1 MKRDYEINEK
11 GFGCLVLGVSEDFKS
26 ESNSQN
32 QIPKT
37 QNLFHLFRNPSSFL
51 ALAFS
56 AIAFLVY
63 YGSNPNSEFYHD
75 YTFRI
80 AQALIEGR
88 LSMIE
93 EPPPALN
100 EMVPL
105 NGSYYSVFPLGSVLT
120 MLPVAALKKLGLID
134 SFPGLLISALLAGII
149 TFLLFKI
156 SAKFYDNPWRII
168 LLTLFPVFGTWMWA
182 NLAFAGAWQIALGA
196 AVAGQLAAIY
206 FTIIKPSP
214 LLAGLCFAVAFGNRT
229 EVILTAPIFIYLI
242 FKRSKEWRWGEII
255 RFLLIPVAL
264 GIATLAYNFARFSS
278 IFDFGY
284 ARIPGVL
291 DEPWYRHGIFSLYAI
306 PGNAHAML
314 VEPWKLVEG
323 FPHIV
328 PTGFGGSILLSSPFL
343 IFLFRRGSLEPH
355 LKLLSWCAIG
365 ILTAV
370 LWCHG
375 NTGGWQFSY
384 RYAMVLLPWM
394 FLILLGNSPK
404 KPSVPEIALLI
415 ISILI
420 NAFGTYLFLWTNY
433 ILNS

>member
-1 MKRDYEINEK
+1 MKRDYEINENNEIYEN
-11 GFGCLVLGVSEDFKS
+11 FRIFRY
-26 ESNSQN
+26 
-32 QIPKT
+32 
-37 QNLFHLFRNPSSFL
+37 FRLFRNPSLSLNL
-51 ALAFS
+51 ALSITAF
-56 AIAFLVY
+56 IVY
-63 YGSNPNSEFYHD
+63 YWSNPNSESYYD

-80 AQALIEGR
+80 AQALLDGR
-88 LSMIE
+88 LSLTE

-120 MLPVAALKKLGLID
+120 MLPVAALNKLGLID
-134 SFPGLLISALLAGII
+134 SFPGVLISALLAGVI

-156 SAKFYDNPWRII
+156 SAKYHDDPWKII

-196 AVAGQLAAIY
+196 ALAGQLAAIY
-206 FTIIKPSP
+206 FTLINPAP
-214 LLAGLCFAVAFGNRT
+214 LLAGLFFAIAYGNRT
-229 EVILTAPIFIYLI
+229 EIILTAPIFIYLI
-242 FKRSKEWRWGEII
+242 FKRSKEGAGRWREII
-255 RFLLIPVAL
+255 RFSLIPVAL
-264 GIATLAYNFARFSS
+264 GIATLAYNYARFSS

-291 DEPWYRHGIFSLYAI
+291 DEPWYRYGIFSIYAI
-306 PGNAHAML
+306 PGNAYAML
-314 VEPWKLVEG
+314 VEPWRLVEG
-323 FPHIV
+323 FPYIV
-328 PTGFGGSILLSSPFL
+328 PTGFGGSILLCSPFL

-355 LKLLSWCAIG
+355 LKILSWCAIG
-365 ILTAV
+365 ILSAV

-375 NTGGWQFSY
+375 NTGGWQYSY

-394 FLILLGNSPK
+394 FLIILGSSPK
-404 KPSVPEIALLI
+404 KPSIPEIALLI

-433 ILNS
+433 ILNI

>member
-1 MKRDYEINEK
+1 MKRDYEIDEKNETNEK
-11 GFGCLVLGVSEDFKS
+11 FEAFRSFR
-26 ESNSQN
+26 
-32 QIPKT
+32 
-37 QNLFHLFRNPSSFL
+37 LFRNPF
-51 ALAFS
+51 ALS
-56 AIAFLVY
+56 IIALLVY
-63 YGSNPNSEFYHD
+63 YWSNPSTEAYYD

-80 AQALIEGR
+80 AQALLQGQ
-88 LSMIE
+88 LSMAE

-120 MLPVAALKKLGLID
+120 MLPAAILKKLGLID
-134 SFPGLLISALLAGII
+134 SFPGILISALLAGVI
-149 TFLLFKI
+149 TFMLFKI
-156 SAKFYDNPWRII
+156 AAKYHDDWRKIT

-182 NLAFAGAWQIALGA
+182 NLSFAGAWQIALGV

-206 FTIIKPSP
+206 FTIVKPVP
-214 LLAGLCFAVAFGNRT
+214 LLAGLFFAIAFGNRT

-242 FKRSKEWRWGEII
+242 FKSSQDRAGRRGDII
-255 RFLLIPVAL
+255 RFMLIPVAL
-264 GIATLAYNFARFSS
+264 GIATLAYNYARFSS

-284 ARIPGVL
+284 ARSPGVL
-291 DEPWYRHGIFSLYAI
+291 DEPWYHHGIFSIHAI

-314 VEPWKLVEG
+314 VESWRLVEG

-343 IFLFRRGSLEPH
+343 ILLFRRGSLEPH
-355 LKLLSWCAIG
+355 LKLLSWLAIG
-365 ILTAV
+365 LLTAV

-404 KPSVPEIALLI
+404 KPSVGEISLLS

-433 ILNS
+433 LLNSQ

>member
-1 MKRDYEINEK
+1 MKKDYEIDENNETNEK
-11 GFGCLVLGVSEDFKS
+11 FDDFR
-26 ESNSQN
+26 
-32 QIPKT
+32 
-37 QNLFHLFRNPSSFL
+37 LFRYFRLFRNPL
-51 ALAFS
+51 TFS
-56 AIAFLVY
+56 VIAFLVY
-63 YGSNPNSEFYHD
+63 YWSNPISDYYYD

-80 AQALIEGR
+80 AQALLDGR
-88 LSMIE
+88 LSIADA
-93 EPPPALN
+93 PPPALN
-100 EMVPL
+100 EMIPL

-120 MLPVAALKKLGLID
+120 MLPAAVLKKLGLID
-134 SFPGLLISALLAGII
+134 SFPGILISGLLAGVI

-156 SAKFYDNPWRII
+156 AEKYHDDPRKII
-168 LLTLFPVFGTWMWA
+168 LLTLFPIFGSWMWA
-182 NLAFAGAWQIALGA
+182 NLAFAGAWQIALGV

-206 FTIIKPSP
+206 FTMVKPAP
-214 LLAGLCFAVAFGNRT
+214 LLAGLFFAIAYGNRT

-242 FKRSKEWRWGEII
+242 FKRSEEPARRRGEII
-255 RFLLIPVAL
+255 RFMLIPVTL
-264 GIATLAYNFARFSS
+264 GIATLAYNYARFSS

-291 DEPWYRHGIFSLYAI
+291 DEPWYQHGIFSIHAI
-306 PGNAHAML
+306 TGNAHAML
-314 VEPWKLVEG
+314 FEPLRLVEG

-343 IFLFRRGSLEPH
+343 IFLFRRGSVEPH

-365 ILTAV
+365 LLTIV

-384 RYAMVLLPWM
+384 RYAMILLPWM

-404 KPSVPEIALLI
+404 KPSIAEIGLLS

-420 NAFGTYLFLWTNY
+420 NAFGTYLFLWTSY
-433 ILNS
+433 ILKA

>member
-11 GFGCLVLGVSEDFKS
+11 NRRSAGFQRAWVPGRIFHQVLHAGSLRTGGF
-26 ESNSQN
+26 
-32 QIPKT
+32 
-37 QNLFHLFRNPSSFL
+37 FRLFRNPSLFLNL
-51 ALAFS
+51 ALSITAF
-56 AIAFLVY
+56 IVY
-63 YGSNPNSEFYHD
+63 YWSNPNSESYYD

-80 AQALIEGR
+80 AQALLDGR
-88 LSMIE
+88 LSMTE

-120 MLPVAALKKLGLID
+120 VLPVAALNKLGLID
-134 SFPGLLISALLAGII
+134 SFPGVLISSLLAGVI

-156 SAKFYDNPWRII
+156 AAKYHDDPWKII

-196 AVAGQLAAIY
+196 AFAGQLAAIY
-206 FTIIKPSP
+206 FILINPAP
-214 LLAGLCFAVAFGNRT
+214 LLAGLFFAIAYGNRT
-229 EVILTAPIFIYLI
+229 EIILTAPIFIYLI
-242 FKRSKEWRWGEII
+242 FKRSKVGAGRWGEII
-255 RFLLIPVAL
+255 RFSLIPVAL
-264 GIATLAYNFARFSS
+264 GIATLAYNYARFSS

-291 DEPWYRHGIFSLYAI
+291 DEPWYQHGIFSIYAI
-306 PGNAHAML
+306 PGNAYAML
-314 VEPWKLVEG
+314 VEPWRLVEG
-323 FPHIV
+323 FPYIV

-384 RYAMVLLPWM
+384 RYAMVLLPWIFFI
-394 FLILLGNSPK
+394 FL
-404 KPSVPEIALLI
+404 
-415 ISILI
+415 
-420 NAFGTYLFLWTNY
+420 
-433 ILNS
+433 